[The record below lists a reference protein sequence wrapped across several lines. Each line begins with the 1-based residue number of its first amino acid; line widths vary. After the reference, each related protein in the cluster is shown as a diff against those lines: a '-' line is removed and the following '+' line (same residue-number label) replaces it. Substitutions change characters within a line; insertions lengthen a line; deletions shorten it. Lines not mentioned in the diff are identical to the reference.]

1 MKPAKFRRRLR
12 SRIIIS
18 FALFGFALTALFA
31 VASIYLRSRLEDQL
45 INNALIR
52 DVKDFVE
59 FKRSHPESNAPW
71 NIPAYDDLTI
81 VGATKFANI
90 PFNRQEYDRTGVY
103 DIEELG
109 AESKIR
115 PFKLAVYKDDDYW
128 AYLRYDISTQK
139 LNERQ
144 LLIAL
149 GVSVLLFA
157 LLSLLIGRWLSRRVM
172 SPVTDLA
179 QRIRTL
185 RQTGKPEP
193 LAPHFAE
200 DEVGELATAFDDYSK
215 RITAI
220 VVRDRDFNADVSHE
234 LRTPLAVISG
244 TTELL
249 LASDKI
255 DDKVRERLKRIERA
269 AKQST
274 ELTNALL
281 HLSRSE
287 RSAPNDGETT
297 DVAKIAEQVI
307 DVYRSHIGKKPI
319 DVRLEV
325 EQPVEV
331 VAPSS
336 VISVALGNLIGNA
349 FKYTQKGDVIITVG
363 AKRGVVTVE
372 DSGPGIKQED
382 AEKLFQRGV
391 RGESSEGTKGAGLGL
406 AIVIRLCQLYD
417 WRVNLAP
424 RPQGGAVATLDFRLR
439 S

>member
-18 FALFGFALTALFA
+18 FALFGFGLTALFA

-45 INNALIR
+45 INNGLAR
-52 DVKDFVE
+52 EVKNFVD
-59 FKRSHPESNAPW
+59 FKRENPDPNAPYKLSS
-71 NIPAYDDLTI
+71 YDIDI
-81 VGATKFANI
+81 KGANFFANV
-90 PFNRQEYDRTGVY
+90 PFDRRQYNQTGVY

-109 AESKIR
+109 AENKIR
-115 PFKLAVYKDDDYW
+115 PYKLAVYKDDNYW
-128 AYLRYDISTQK
+128 AFLRYDISTQK

-144 LLIAL
+144 LLTAL
-149 GVSVLLFA
+149 GISVLLFA

-179 QRIRTL
+179 RRIRTL

-193 LAPHFAE
+193 LAPQFAD
-200 DEVGELATAFDDYSK
+200 DEVGELASAFDDYSK

-249 LASDKI
+249 LSSDKI

-281 HLSRSE
+281 LLSRSE
-287 RSAPNDGETT
+287 RGAPNDGETT
-297 DVAKIAEQVI
+297 DVAKVAEQVI
-307 DVYRSHIGKKPI
+307 DVYRSHIGRKPI
-319 DVRLEV
+319 DVHLV
-325 EQPVEV
+325 VDQPVEV

-336 VISVALGNLIGNA
+336 VIAVALGNLIGNA

-363 AKRGVVTVE
+363 AGRGVVTVE
-372 DSGPGIKQED
+372 DSGPGIKAEE

-417 WRVNLAP
+417 WRVALAP

>member
-18 FALFGFALTALFA
+18 FALFGFGLTALFA
-31 VASIYLRSRLEDQL
+31 VASIYLRARLEDQL
-45 INNALIR
+45 VNNGLAR
-52 DVKDFVE
+52 EVKNFVD
-59 FKRSHPESNAPW
+59 FKREHPDPNEQWGISSYESW
-71 NIPAYDDLTI
+71 IF
-81 VGATKFANI
+81 GSSKFPNI
-90 PFNRQEYDRTGVY
+90 PFNQRQYDQTGVY
-103 DIEELG
+103 DIEEFG
-109 AESKIR
+109 AEGKLR
-115 PFKLAVYKDDDYW
+115 PYKLAVYKDADYW
-128 AYLRYDISTQK
+128 AFLRYDVSTQK

-149 GVSVLLFA
+149 GASVLIFA

-172 SPVTDLA
+172 SPVTELA
-179 QRIRTL
+179 GRIRTL

-193 LAPHFAE
+193 LAPHFAD
-200 DEVGELATAFDDYSK
+200 DEVGELAAALDDYAK
-215 RITAI
+215 RLTAI

-249 LASDKI
+249 LNSDKI
-255 DDKVRERLKRIERA
+255 DDKIRERLKRIERA

-281 HLSRSE
+281 LLSRSE
-287 RSAPNDGETT
+287 RGAPNDGETT
-297 DVAKIAEQVI
+297 DVAKVAEQVI
-307 DVYRSHIGKKPI
+307 DVYRSHIGRKPI
-319 DVRLEV
+319 DVHLV
-325 EQPVEV
+325 VDQPTEV

-336 VISVALGNLIGNA
+336 VIAVALGNLIGNA
-349 FKYTQKGDVIITVG
+349 FKYTQKGDVIITIG
-363 AKRGVVTVE
+363 AGHGVVTIE
-372 DSGPGIKQED
+372 DSGPGIKAEE

-417 WRVNLAP
+417 WRVSLAP